1 MNRWGI
7 LLLILSAA
15 FISFAWAQ
23 APATPEAKSGSDR
36 AITLDVVVTD
46 KSGKPVSGLQEQDF
60 TLLDN
65 KHPQKIVSFQ
75 ANTAN
80 SRMEDSSLQVI
91 LFVDAVNTT
100 FHGVANMRTQLDMFL
115 KQDGGR
121 LSLPTSLAMMT
132 DTSQAQTPST
142 RDGNILVGTL
152 DSKQSGLREIG
163 RAAGFY
169 GGEDRVG
176 ISLNT
181 LTMLASKLAAQ
192 PGRKLLIWLSPGW
205 PLLSGPNIE
214 LTSKE
219 EQWIFDEVVKISTEL
234 REARITLYAVDPMGM
249 DDAGSFRTFYYQSFL
264 GGVSKPSSVQNGNLG
279 LQVLAVQSGGQV
291 FNSSNDV
298 AGAIANCLA
307 DARAFYTL
315 TFDAPRAEHPNE
327 YHSLQVKVDKP
338 KLKLRTRTGYY
349 AQP

>member
-1 MNRWGI
+1 MHRSGM
-7 LLLILSAA
+7 LLLVLSSA
-15 FISFAWAQ
+15 FISFGQAQ
-23 APATPEAKSGSDR
+23 ASPDAKSGSDR

-46 KSGKPVSGLQEQDF
+46 KSGKPVSDLQEQDF
-60 TLLDN
+60 TLLDD
-65 KHPQKIVSFQ
+65 KHPQKILSFHPD
-75 ANTAN
+75 AVN
-80 SRMEDSSLQVI
+80 SRTEDSTLQAI
-91 LFVDAVNTT
+91 LLVDAVNTT
-100 FHGVANMRTQLDMFL
+100 FGGIAKLRTQLDMFL
-115 KQDGGR
+115 KQDEGR

-132 DTSQAQTPST
+132 DTSQAQTQST
-142 RDGNILVGTL
+142 RDGNILAETL

-169 GGEDRVG
+169 GGVDRVG

-181 LTMLASKLAAQ
+181 LNMLASKLASQ

-214 LTSKE
+214 LTTKE
-219 EQWIFDEVVKISTEL
+219 EQWIFNEVVKMSTAL
-234 REARITLYAVDPMGM
+234 RQARITLYAVDPLGM
-249 DDAGSFRTFYYQSFL
+249 DDAGSFRTFFYQSFL
-264 GGVSKPSSVQNGNLG
+264 SGVSAPNKVQNGNLA
-279 LQVLAVQSGGQV
+279 LQVLAVQSGGEV

-298 AGAIANCLA
+298 AGGIANCLA

-338 KLKLRTRTGYY
+338 KLKVRTRTGYY

>member
-1 MNRWGI
+1 MRRSGI
-7 LLLILSAA
+7 LMLILSSA
-15 FISFAWAQ
+15 FISRAQ
-23 APATPEAKSGSDR
+23 TPPAPNTKSSSDR

-46 KSGKPVSGLQEQDF
+46 KSGKPVPNLQEQDF

-65 KHPQKIVSFQ
+65 KHPEKVVSFQ
-75 ANTAN
+75 ADAAN
-80 SRMEDSSLQVI
+80 SRTEDSSLQTI
-91 LFVDAVNTT
+91 LLVDAVNTT
-100 FHGVANMRTQLDMFL
+100 FGGVAKLRSQLDLFL

-142 RDGNILVGTL
+142 RDGNTLAATL

-169 GGEDRVG
+169 GDVDQVG

-181 LTMLASKLAAQ
+181 LNMLASKLAAQ

-219 EQWIFDEVVKISTEL
+219 EQWIFDEVVRVSTEL
-234 REARITLYAVDPMGM
+234 REARITLYAVDPLGM
-249 DDAGSFRTFYYQSFL
+249 DDAGSFRTFYYQTFL
-264 GGVSKPSSVQNGNLG
+264 GGLSKPNNAQNGNLG

-298 AGAIANCLA
+298 AGAIANCVV

-338 KLKLRTRTGYY
+338 KLKVRTRTGYY